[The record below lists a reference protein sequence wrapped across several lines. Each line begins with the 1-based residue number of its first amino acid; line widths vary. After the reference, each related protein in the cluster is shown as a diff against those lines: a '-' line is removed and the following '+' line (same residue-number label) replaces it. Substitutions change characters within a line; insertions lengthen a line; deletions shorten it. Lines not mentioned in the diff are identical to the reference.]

1 MEVCLAE
8 QILTIL
14 GVEQVA
20 FKQNIR
26 LLFDTAGPFIP
37 SITFVHLDPY
47 RTPFLNDRLQPR
59 NH

>member
-20 FKQNIR
+20 FKQNIW

-37 SITFVHLDPY
+37 SKSFVCLHTY
-47 RTPFLNDRLQPR
+47 RTPFLDERLQPR